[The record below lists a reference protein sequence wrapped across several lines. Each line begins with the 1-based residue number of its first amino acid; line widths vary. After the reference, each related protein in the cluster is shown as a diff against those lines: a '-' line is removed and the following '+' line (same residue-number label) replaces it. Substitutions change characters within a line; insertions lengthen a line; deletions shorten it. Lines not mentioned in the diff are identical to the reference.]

1 MKKMKLLNIACGSRY
16 HKDWV
21 NIDFHPDS
29 NLVKK
34 VNILKGLPFSND
46 SFDAVYSSHFIEH
59 LSKNNAI
66 YVLEEAIR
74 VLKKDGIIRIVV
86 PDLENICREYINV
99 LEKVRQN
106 TEHDEEKYNWIIS
119 ELLDQMVRNI
129 SGGEMGKIFNEV
141 KKTKNMN
148 LATYILYRT
157 GDDLLNINGSSYS
170 FHIKNKKIT
179 LNKLKNKMLYAYL
192 GIIRLLIPCHLRE
205 SVFVNTTV
213 GEKHLWMYDSYS
225 MKKLLN
231 IMGLKNIKT
240 MKYNES
246 SIPDFNSYL
255 LDIKENGLPYKGISS
270 LYIEATK

>member
-99 LEKVRQN
+99 LEKVCQN

-157 GDDLLNINGSSYS
+157 GDDLLNINGSSSS

-192 GIIRLLIPCHLRE
+192 GIIRLLIPCHLRD
-205 SVFVNTTV
+205 SVFVNTAV

-246 SIPDFNSYL
+246 SIPNFNSYL

>member
-66 YVLEEAIR
+66 YVLKEAIR
-74 VLKKDGIIRIVV
+74 VLKEDGIIRIVV

-99 LEKVRQN
+99 LEKARQN
-106 TEHDEEKYNWIIS
+106 SEYDEKYNWIIS
-119 ELLDQMVRNI
+119 ELLDQMVRNF

-141 KKTKNMN
+141 KKP
-148 LATYILYRT
+148 
-157 GDDLLNINGSSYS
+157 
-170 FHIKNKKIT
+170 KI
-179 LNKLKNKMLYAYL
+179 
-192 GIIRLLIPCHLRE
+192 
-205 SVFVNTTV
+205 
-213 GEKHLWMYDSYS
+213 
-225 MKKLLN
+225 
-231 IMGLKNIKT
+231 
-240 MKYNES
+240 
-246 SIPDFNSYL
+246 
-255 LDIKENGLPYKGISS
+255 
-270 LYIEATK
+270 

>member
-66 YVLEEAIR
+66 YVLKEAIR

-99 LEKVRQN
+99 LEKAYQN
-106 TEHDEEKYNWIIS
+106 NEYDEKYNWIIL
-119 ELLDQMVRNI
+119 ELLDQMVRNF

-141 KKTKNMN
+141 KKNKNMN

-157 GDDLLNINGSSYS
+157 GDDLLNINGSSSS

-192 GIIRLLIPCHLRE
+192 GIIRLLIPCHLRD

-246 SIPDFNSYL
+246 SIPDFNNYL

>member
-1 MKKMKLLNIACGSRY
+1 MKLLNIACGSRY

-66 YVLEEAIR
+66 YVLKEVIR
-74 VLKKDGIIRIVV
+74 VLKEDGIIRIVV

-99 LEKVRQN
+99 LEKAHQN
-106 TEHDEEKYNWIIS
+106 SEHDEEKYNWIIS
-119 ELLDQMVRNI
+119 ELLDQMVRNF

-141 KKTKNMN
+141 KKTKNIN
-148 LATYILYRT
+148 LATYIVYRT
-157 GDDLLNINGSSYS
+157 GDDLLNINGSS
-170 FHIKNKKIT
+170 HIKNKKIT
-179 LNKLKNKMLYAYL
+179 VNKLKNKILYTYL

-205 SVFVNTTV
+205 SVFVNTSV

-231 IMGLKNIKT
+231 MMGLKNIKT